1 MAAARLDVE
10 NRRIDEHARTLA
22 RWLIW
27 APYGLSPLRRVV
39 KPLSPEGQE
48 EHAVFPFA
56 QDPFCAAIAEEETT
70 L

>member
-1 MAAARLDVE
+1 
-10 NRRIDEHARTLA
+10 
-22 RWLIW
+22 LIW